1 MPDVPPIGPPPPVGK
16 AKEEPADGRSAAEK
30 PADGGS
36 SARDQSELEGL
47 FTPSTGRQRDE
58 TIADPTTVSSEP
70 ATTGRARTTRKRRP
84 TKSEARQLNPASRLT
99 RVTSSAQQPPSTTNV
114 RLLPGRLVPG
124 SRYRIV
130 RWLGEGGMGVVYE
143 AEHVDIDRRVA
154 LKILRVDA
162 SLDPTLAQRFRDEAR
177 SASRIGSEHIVEI
190 YDFGELPDGR
200 LMFAMELLHG
210 HSLVEELDNCP
221 IDSARLIAILRQACK
236 GLVAAHAAGIV
247 HRDIKPENILLTE
260 KEGRQDHIRIVDF
273 GVARILSGPDDQETT
288 AAGTPHYMAPEQCTG
303 MPYDGR
309 LDMYALAC
317 TAYELLVGDPP
328 FMEQDVEAILHAH
341 LDQEAVPPSQTE
353 SKVDIHPALEAVLL
367 RCLAKRKEDR
377 FADMNDLEAA
387 LCEAQIEAGIETAWD
402 DLPLPEVEPDRRERL
417 LRDMPSPEDAVGA
430 DRQRRWMWPSVA
442 AVSLLTAGVLGFTL
456 LSAPDPTDS
465 EATEVDNLTNA
476 ARAAAARAYWVYPP
490 VSEPEGDTAYRKVR
504 SLEKVEGAAAEVAEE
519 RATALREEFATTL
532 IRLGDRYWDREGG
545 RAFSSDYYA
554 QALIF
559 DPDDELARE
568 RAPLLPGELADLR
581 RKAETGGFNPRELEA
596 ARPLVPMAAES
607 DKEVLEGLQKLHAE
621 SEGTLLSRDAHIEDL
636 IRGSGAKPRRRRKK
650 PEPEAAP
657 EPAPPPAPPEPEVTE
672 PSEPEEKAARR
683 RDPKAAAELVKKA
696 RAARRAGRAK
706 VAERLFH
713 QALAQD
719 NRSGAALIGLSD
731 LYFDRSAHQK
741 AVHFAEKAVAAV
753 PRRAS
758 YRIKLGDAYFKILR
772 YPDARRAYERAK
784 QLGAKEADQRLE
796 KLRSKLGK

>member
-1 MPDVPPIGPPPPVGK
+1 VGK
-16 AKEEPADGRSAAEK
+16 AEGEPEDGQSPGLDE
-30 PADGGS
+30 
-36 SARDQSELEGL
+36 SELEGL
-47 FTPSTGRQRDE
+47 FRPPVARTRDE
-58 TIADPTTVSSEP
+58 TIVDPTTVSSKS
-70 ATTGRARTTRKRRP
+70 RARDSAHTTRKQQT
-84 TKSEARQLNPASRLT
+84 TKSEARQMNPASRLT

-221 IDSARLIAILRQACK
+221 IDQGRLIAILRQACK
-236 GLVAAHAAGIV
+236 GLAAAHAAGIV

-260 KEGRQDHIRIVDF
+260 KDGRADHIRIVDF

-328 FMEQDVEAILHAH
+328 FMEHDVEAILHAH
-341 LDQEAVPPSQTE
+341 LDQEPVPPSQTE
-353 SKVDIHPALEAVLL
+353 ARVAIHPALEAVLL

-377 FADMNDLEAA
+377 FADMKDLEAA
-387 LCEAQIEAGIETAWD
+387 LCEAQIAAGIETAWD
-402 DLPLPEVEPDRRERL
+402 DLALPEVEPDRRERL
-417 LRDMPSPEDAVGA
+417 LRDMPNPEDAVAA
-430 DRQRRWMWPSVA
+430 DRQRRWLWPA
-442 AVSLLTAGVLGFTL
+442 IAGASLVTAGVLAFTL
-456 LSAPDPTDS
+456 MSVPDATDG
-465 EATEVDNLTNA
+465 EATEVEDLTNE

-490 VSEPEGDTAYRKVR
+490 VDDPQGDTAYRKVR
-504 SLEKVEGAAAEVAEE
+504 ALEDVEGAASEVADE
-519 RATALREEFATTL
+519 RAATLREEFATTL

-559 DPDDELARE
+559 DPTDELARE

-607 DKEVLEGLQKLHAE
+607 DEEVIEGLQKLHAE
-621 SEGTLLSRDAHIEDL
+621 SDGTLLSRDAHIEDL
-636 IRGSGAKPRRRRKK
+636 IRGSGVKPHRKRKKK
-650 PEPEAAP
+650 PEPEVTP
-657 EPAPPPAPPEPEVTE
+657 KSEVPPAQPEPEVKE
-672 PSEPEEKAARR
+672 QPEPEEKATRK
-683 RDPKAAAELVKKA
+683 RDPKAAAELVRKA
-696 RAARRAGRAK
+696 LAARRAGQ
-706 VAERLFH
+706 VNEAERLFH

-772 YPDARRAYERAK
+772 YEDARSAYERAK
-784 QLGAKEADQRLE
+784 ELGHQDAEQRLE